1 MTSLQKFIAA
11 AFANSM
17 AADAKYITTLLEQR
31 NPGPNSA
38 GSFWD
43 KPQTVESII
52 ESAAHAEEMN
62 VGALQFQDCK
72 YFRLPLSG
80 TIGVV
85 GIDTLPAGT
94 KLMLLDP
101 KGTIGT
107 PNGGVEA
114 YYTVQAEELGKLSRV
129 SWSLLII
136 GTDNGESVV
145 FTIHPGPTFAR
156 SKNQDNPELVN
167 KMVTKEEAQALG
179 ITIVKLQKVG

>member
-1 MTSLQKFIAA
+1 V
-11 AFANSM
+11 
-17 AADAKYITTLLEQR
+17 KYIAELLSQR
-31 NPGPNSA
+31 NPGPTSA

-52 ESAAHAEEMN
+52 ESAAHAEEVD
-62 VGALQFQDCK
+62 VGPLKFQDCR

-85 GIDTLPAGT
+85 STDSVPAGT

-114 YYTVQAEELGKLSRV
+114 YWTTSAEELAKLSKV